1 MKASLLAL
9 GLIAAL
15 PFAASAADNLSYNYV
30 EGNYTKTNADNGDA
44 DGWGFKGSYAFHPNW
59 SVFGDYNKQSLDHS
73 DLDVQQYRL
82 GVGYNYTI
90 APSTDL
96 VARVA
101 YNKFNPDR
109 SPNGVKYDFDGYSA
123 EVGLR
128 NAFGQHFEVYAL
140 AGYEDYSKKHGV
152 NPDGEFYGR
161 LGGQV
166 KLNQNWGINGDI
178 KMAKGGDKE
187 WSVGPRFS
195 W

>member
-1 MKASLLAL
+1 MKTSLLAL
-9 GLIAAL
+9 GLLATL
-15 PFAASAADNLSYNYV
+15 PFAASAADNLSYNYA
-30 EGNYTKTNADNGDA
+30 EADYAKTDPNGTNA
-44 DGWGFKGSYAFHPNW
+44 DGWGVKGSYEFVPGFN
-59 SVFGDYNKQSLDHS
+59 VFGDYTKQTFDHS
-73 DLDVQQYRL
+73 DFDVKQWHV
-82 GVGYNYTI
+82 GVGYHYSI

-101 YNKFNPDR
+101 YQKLDPDYGDDFN
-109 SPNGVKYDFDGYSA
+109 GYNA

-128 NAFGQHFEVYAL
+128 NAFGEHFEVYAMG
-140 AGYEDYSKKHGV
+140 GYEDYSKSHGV

-178 KMAKGGDKE
+178 KLGKDGYKE